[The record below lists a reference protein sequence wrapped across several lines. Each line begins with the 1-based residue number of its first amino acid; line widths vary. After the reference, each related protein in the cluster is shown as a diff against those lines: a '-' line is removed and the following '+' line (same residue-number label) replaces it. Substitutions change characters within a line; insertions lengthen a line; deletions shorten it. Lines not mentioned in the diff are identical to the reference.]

1 MENTD
6 YKQKAIEAC
15 AAALG
20 NSMINFKKL
29 EKTGELDI
37 TSIEDQWSELIIK
50 MKLVIAEYYNDLTA
64 DVDEKEIIVK
74 KKQKS
79 KPALIPKK

>member
-1 MENTD
+1 MKNTD
-6 YKQKAIEAC
+6 YKQKALEAC
-15 AAALG
+15 AIAFG

-29 EKTGELDI
+29 KKTGELDI

-74 KKQKS
+74 KIRNRI
-79 KPALIPKK
+79 LI

>member
-1 MENTD
+1 MKNTD
-6 YKQKAIEAC
+6 YKQKALEAC

-20 NSMINFKKL
+20 NSMINFKNL

-37 TSIEDQWSELIIK
+37 TSIEDQWTELIVK
-50 MKLVIAEYYNDLTA
+50 MRLVIAEYYNDLTA
-64 DVDEKEIIVK
+64 DINEKDIIIK

-79 KPALIPKK
+79 NQYLMQKK